1 MDMIRYHRIF
11 YIVLTSIIMSTGCTK
26 REKSNYLE
34 HLALGN
40 RYLEDMDYE
49 NAAIAFQTAIKIE
62 PKILDGYIELADVY
76 IALEQ
81 QENALNILLDGA
93 DIYNTLSENE
103 RTSEQNASYRTL
115 QEKITALTL
124 NAVDWTEKET
134 AAVEPADSPVDKE
147 QMQHLIK
154 EAFSGQIRGYSYNDF
169 DGDGRQEMFAYGF
182 ATDANTYAVW
192 FCNSDGTECREV
204 YRFRVSGSESV
215 NGFYCPREQAEKKR
229 YFCVPCRD
237 GEGIYSKWYIF
248 GIENKEPILLH
259 FDETSEIEEESFHSF
274 IDDLLGISKAEDGSE
289 TIG

>member
-124 NAVDWTEKET
+124 NAADWAEKET
-134 AAVEPADSPVDKE
+134 AAVELADSPVDKE

-154 EAFSGQIRGYSYNDF
+154 EAFNGQMRGYSYNDF
-169 DGDGRQEMFAYGF
+169 DGDGR
-182 ATDANTYAVW
+182 
-192 FCNSDGTECREV
+192 
-204 YRFRVSGSESV
+204 
-215 NGFYCPREQAEKKR
+215 
-229 YFCVPCRD
+229 
-237 GEGIYSKWYIF
+237 
-248 GIENKEPILLH
+248 
-259 FDETSEIEEESFHSF
+259 
-274 IDDLLGISKAEDGSE
+274 
-289 TIG
+289 